1 VLTPARRP
9 APHLARP
16 QRRAAEPLR
25 WFAAHAVAA
34 RRSRPAAR
42 AVSARPSRLAA
53 HVASARPLA
62 VAAGLLGWA
71 VTLLLSVLRVR
82 ARRRLARAC
91 HEVRGPLCAA
101 RLGLGTLESDP
112 PRLAAIDLELR
123 RAARLLDDLSGAR
136 TADRRELVDLCS
148 LARAHAPAW
157 QAVAAAHG
165 AGLRLDVIAEAPPP
179 GGIVVPLR
187 PRRPVRCASPLLVG
201 PADAPRV
208 PLVPAA
214 AAQPP
219 DVAPPGTAVLG
230 DPLRLAQACANLV
243 ANAAEHG
250 GGLVRVR
257 VVAVGDRVRFE
268 VADDG
273 PGLPAPVAVLA
284 AAGRARRSRRG
295 HGLAVAAAV
304 AFRHGGRLTAAP
316 AGGGARVVL
325 DLPVA
330 GPLRVARR
338 DAAAPP
344 EIVA

>member
-1 VLTPARRP
+1 MLTPAHVLGCRPRRR
-9 APHLARP
+9 LARLA
-16 QRRAAEPLR
+16 RL
-25 WFAAHAVAA
+25 AA
-34 RRSRPAAR
+34 RVVPG
-42 AVSARPSRLAA
+42 RPSRRWAG
-53 HVASARPLA
+53 VVPARPLA
-62 VAAGLLGWA
+62 TLAGLLGWA
-71 VTLLLSVLRVR
+71 AALLLCVLRAR

-123 RAARLLDDLSGAR
+123 RAARSLDDLAGAR
-136 TADRRELVDLCS
+136 TADRRELVDLCA

-157 QAVAAAHG
+157 QAVAASHG
-165 AGLRLDVIAEAPPP
+165 AALRLDVIAEAPPP

-187 PRRPVRCASPLLVG
+187 ARRPSRC
-201 PADAPRV
+201 PAPSRG
-208 PLVPAA
+208 AA
-214 AAQPP
+214 DPP
-219 DVAPPGTAVLG
+219 ILVAPPATAVLG

-250 GGLVRVR
+250 GGVVRVR
-257 VVAVGDRVRFE
+257 VTGVGDRVRFE

-273 PGLPAPVAVLA
+273 PGLPAPVVALA
-284 AAGRARRSRRG
+284 AAGRTRRSRRG

-304 AFRHGGRLTAAP
+304 AARHGGRLTAAP
-316 AGGGARVVL
+316 AGAGARVVL
-325 DLPVA
+325 DLPA
-330 GPLRVARR
+330 AAPIRLARR